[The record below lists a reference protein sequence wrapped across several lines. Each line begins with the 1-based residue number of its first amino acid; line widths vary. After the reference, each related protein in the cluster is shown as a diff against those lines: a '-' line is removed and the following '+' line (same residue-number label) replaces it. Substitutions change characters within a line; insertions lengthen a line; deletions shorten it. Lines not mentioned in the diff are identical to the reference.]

1 MSSRAA
7 WWRTPSTARD
17 LWLLGAAVVLVYL
30 LTGDH
35 PAFSSSTRYPEACRE
50 MVALG
55 DWVVPHLGYVP
66 YFEKPILTYW
76 LGAAAQ
82 WLFGSAPLAV
92 SLPAGIAALVSVW
105 ATYLLAVRLR
115 GPTFALAAGL
125 GLLGC
130 AYFFPLATTLTT
142 DPLLAGFLA
151 LGWWTWWRWEESGR
165 TTGWIWG
172 FWTALALGFMT
183 KGLVALALPGAAIAG
198 YAALTAG
205 WRGVLG
211 TLWAMHPLRGC
222 TLIAALNLP
231 WTVLVWQRDPRFLEF
246 FYIRYNLGSFL
257 SKDVN
262 HPESWWFYLPIVP
275 ALLAPSTLI
284 GLPALGVAAV
294 QIWQTRS
301 AAPDLRRFLLCVVV
315 FPLLFL
321 SLAQSKLGTY
331 PLPLLP
337 AFVILALDV
346 LRTWEAAAGPVRR
359 PWWSWVLAAQ
369 GALLAL
375 AVVAALCAWSAGVN
389 APEDWELHRLTPAG
403 RPWVLVAISTL
414 VGGAIASAWLGWRRR
429 LVASAA
435 ALALTLVVMAALILP
450 RVPLLVPDFNLTPL
464 ATTIATQATPGDQIF
479 LQQEVVHAYELPFI
493 VHRRFA
499 ILDGARETGMGHIAE
514 ITPPTTPLP
523 QDTYSASGETLP
535 GHPWLWS
542 FARLSAAWPG
552 SQRLWVVCDGTYYH
566 RLQAAGLA
574 VHLVGRANIMY
585 LVSNQP

>member
-17 LWLLGAAVVLVYL
+17 LSLLGLAVALVYL

-55 DWVVPHLGYVP
+55 DWIVPRLGYVP

-76 LGAAAQ
+76 LGAGSQ
-82 WLFGSAPLAV
+82 WLFGSGPLAV
-92 SLPAGIAALVSVW
+92 SLPAGIAALFSVG

-115 GPTFALAAGL
+115 GPSFALAAGL

-142 DPLLAGFLA
+142 DPLLAGCLA
-151 LGWWTWWRWEESGR
+151 MCWWTWWRWEESGR

-183 KGLVALALPGAAIAG
+183 KGLVAIALPGAAIAG

-205 WRGVLG
+205 WRGVVG

-222 TLIAALNLP
+222 AVIAALNLP
-231 WTVLVWQRDPRFLEF
+231 WSILVWQRDPRFLEY

-257 SKDVN
+257 SKEVN
-262 HPESWWFYLPIVP
+262 HPEPWWFYLPIIPGLV
-275 ALLAPSTLI
+275 APFTLV
-284 GLPALGVAAV
+284 GLPALGIAAARV
-294 QIWQTRS
+294 WQTRS
-301 AAPDLRRFLLCVVV
+301 AAPDLRRFLFCVVL

-321 SLAQSKLGTY
+321 SISQSKLGTY

-337 AFVILALDV
+337 ALVILALDV
-346 LRTWEAAAGPVRR
+346 VWTWEAEANPARR
-359 PWWSWVLAAQ
+359 PWWSWALAGQ
-369 GALLAL
+369 GAVLAL
-375 AVVAALCAWSAGVN
+375 AVVVALVAWSSGIN
-389 APEDWELHRLTPAG
+389 APDDWELHRLTPEG
-403 RPWVLVAISTL
+403 RPWVVAAIATL
-414 VGGAIASAWLGWRRR
+414 VGGAAASAWLGWRRR
-429 LVASAA
+429 LLASSA
-435 ALALTLVVMAALILP
+435 ALALTLVTMAALILP
-450 RVPLLVPDFNLTPL
+450 RVPRMVPDFNLTPL
-464 ATTIATQATPGDQIF
+464 AQAIVARAAPADQIF
-479 LQQEVVHAYELPFI
+479 LHQEVVHSYELPFT
-493 VHRRFA
+493 VGRRFA

-514 ITPPTTPLP
+514 ITPASQPLP
-523 QDTYSASGETLP
+523 QDTYSASGETVP

-542 FARLSAAWPG
+542 FARLTAAWPG
-552 SQRLWVVCDGTYYH
+552 SQRLWVVCDETYCQ
-566 RLQAAGLA
+566 RLQAAGIT
-574 VHLVGRANIMY
+574 VHVVGRANVMY
-585 LVSNQP
+585 LLSNQP